1 MERTLVLIKPDG
13 VKRELIG
20 KIINQYEEKSLEIVA
35 LKMIT
40 ATIDNAKKH
49 YNEHAEKDFFE
60 ELINYITEGK
70 ICAMILMGDRAIDV
84 VRKINGDK
92 DPLKAELGSIRG
104 KFAIDK
110 TQNLVHA
117 SDSTASVEREI
128 SIWFPELNEDERYKQ
143 LKDLFVKTDGPLINV

>member
-13 VKRELIG
+13 VNRGLVG

-35 LKMIT
+35 LKMMT
-40 ATIDNAKKH
+40 ATKESAEKH
-49 YNEHAEKDFFE
+49 YSEHVSKNFFE

-70 ICAMILMGDRAIDV
+70 ICAIILMGEKAVDV

-92 DPLKAELGSIRG
+92 DPTKAEIGSIRG
-104 KFAIDK
+104 KYTLDK

-117 SDSTASVEREI
+117 SDSSESAEREI
-128 SIWFPELNEDERYKQ
+128 TIWFPELTSAKYERTV
-143 LKDLFVKTDGPLINV
+143 DLFASVPGPLVNV

>member
-13 VKRELIG
+13 VKRGLIG

-35 LKMIT
+35 LKMMT
-40 ATIDNAKKH
+40 ATKESAEKH
-49 YNEHAEKDFFE
+49 YSEHVSKIFFK

-70 ICAMILMGDRAIDV
+70 ICAIILMGEKAVDV

-92 DPLKAELGSIRG
+92 DPTKAEIGSIRG
-104 KFAIDK
+104 KFTLDK

-117 SDSTASVEREI
+117 SDSSESAEREI
-128 SIWFPELNEDERYKQ
+128 TIWFPEITDDKYEGTV
-143 LKDLFVKTDGPLINV
+143 DLLASVPGPLVNV